1 MLLIQIRS
9 LCCAPRSCWRLCAGA
24 FRVGR
29 QGELLGAKVHA
40 ALTELLGRAQVYDLR
55 HEREPAARVGDIV
68 AVASAAGV
76 RVVVAGGDGSCAWVL
91 GALADAG
98 MANIP
103 VAILPLGTGN
113 DLSRVAGWGG
123 GFLTSGTSSVMR
135 QRLLRRLHAVARAP
149 EGPIDRWDLRLAIQG
164 GGSGAGAAAAA
175 AAAGGLPPAFRC
187 TPECEAATARV
198 FNYLSVGMDAEI
210 AFGYHQGRPKTAKG
224 KSLLGTAWLSYVSSV
239 LQQGW
244 LASSTKGCCGSRA
257 RVARRVGLQ
266 VRNGDDGAAEW
277 RSIALP
283 LDTTAIVLLNID
295 SYASGRRLW
304 KQRWSSGAQG
314 GYDELGELPEHDD
327 GRLEVVAIRGGLHLA
342 GIVSHASGATRL
354 AQASAVRLRIG
365 ATPGGRSSLWDQS
378 MCIQLDGEPWRQR
391 LDTNGPVELEITHSG
406 RSSLLVGPEADMIA
420 EVQQ

>member
-149 EGPIDRWDLRLAIQG
+149 EGPR
-164 GGSGAGAAAAA
+164 
-175 AAAGGLPPAFRC
+175 
-187 TPECEAATARV
+187 
-198 FNYLSVGMDAEI
+198 
-210 AFGYHQGRPKTAKG
+210 
-224 KSLLGTAWLSYVSSV
+224 
-239 LQQGW
+239 
-244 LASSTKGCCGSRA
+244 
-257 RVARRVGLQ
+257 
-266 VRNGDDGAAEW
+266 
-277 RSIALP
+277 
-283 LDTTAIVLLNID
+283 
-295 SYASGRRLW
+295 
-304 KQRWSSGAQG
+304 
-314 GYDELGELPEHDD
+314 
-327 GRLEVVAIRGGLHLA
+327 
-342 GIVSHASGATRL
+342 
-354 AQASAVRLRIG
+354 
-365 ATPGGRSSLWDQS
+365 
-378 MCIQLDGEPWRQR
+378 
-391 LDTNGPVELEITHSG
+391 
-406 RSSLLVGPEADMIA
+406 
-420 EVQQ
+420 